1 MCKGLL
7 GCGLWVV
14 TGELRRDCSLAAGAS
29 ACTPCTA
36 GSYFNS
42 TGASPHLR
50 VRERAV
56 PPAIC
61 TWVCVLFICM
71 PPLALR
77 ESIRP
82 NATLPVIAAEPCR
95 SVAVHARARKCVC
108 GRHVCH
114 AANGCMHHHGQLQ
127 YEEYVRRRTS
137 RRFWRTLAIDSRTR
151 LCQTCDA

>member
-29 ACTPCTA
+29 ACTPCIA

-42 TGASPHLR
+42 TGARPHLR

-61 TWVCVLFICM
+61 TWVCVLFMYAPSCF
-71 PPLALR
+71 AGKH
-77 ESIRP
+77 E
-82 NATLPVIAAEPCR
+82 AECDNTR
-95 SVAVHARARKCVC
+95 NR
-108 GRHVCH
+108 G
-114 AANGCMHHHGQLQ
+114 
-127 YEEYVRRRTS
+127 
-137 RRFWRTLAIDSRTR
+137 RTLQVRGSACSSAKVHLWQTR
-151 LCQTCDA
+151 VSCCEWMSGGGCITTGNSNMRNMSADEPHEGSGG